1 MAVVKPEPFVPC
13 ADSGAPPPI
22 LGENS
27 QSDGGPS
34 RVIFC

>member
-1 MAVVKPEPFVPC
+1 MVKPEPFVPC
-13 ADSGAPPPI
+13 ADSGPPPI